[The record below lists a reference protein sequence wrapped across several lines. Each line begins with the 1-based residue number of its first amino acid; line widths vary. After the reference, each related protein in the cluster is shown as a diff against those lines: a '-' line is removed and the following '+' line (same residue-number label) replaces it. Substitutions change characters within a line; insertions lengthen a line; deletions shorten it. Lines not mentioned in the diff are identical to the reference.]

1 MSDLTERLLQA
12 VATPAPTE
20 PDLAAEAI
28 ADAALRQFELFG
40 LSRST
45 MDEISRRAKIARV
58 TLYRRFPGK
67 DALIDAVMLRELR
80 RFMSELDDALAP
92 FDDADDRLV
101 EGFIF
106 VLNAIRHHR
115 LLQRVLES
123 EPETI
128 LPNLTVQ
135 GSPFITAA
143 RDYLAARLLR
153 DLDGARTPDEIVIV
167 ADIVVRLLL
176 SYLLTPQTLVDL
188 DDPAEARA
196 FALRYLRP
204 VLVGAPRDH

>member
-1 MSDLTERLLQA
+1 MTDLTARLLRA
-12 VATPAPTE
+12 ASVPAPEE
-20 PDLAAEAI
+20 PDATSEAI
-28 ADAALRQFELFG
+28 TDAALRQFELFG

-80 RFMSELDDALAP
+80 RFLADLDAALAP
-92 FDDADDRLV
+92 FDDPDDRLV

-106 VLNAIRHHR
+106 VLDAMRGHR

-135 GSPFITAA
+135 GSPFIAAA
-143 RDYLAARLLR
+143 RTHLARRLAD
-153 DLDGARTPDEIVIV
+153 DLEPDRTPEDLELV
-167 ADIVVRLLL
+167 ADVVVRLLL

-188 DDPAEARA
+188 DDPDQARR

-204 VLVGAPRDH
+204 VLRGADDR

>member
-1 MSDLTERLLQA
+1 MIDLTERLLRA
-12 VATPAPTE
+12 VSAPAAE
-20 PDLAAEAI
+20 PDPAAEAI

-40 LSRST
+40 ISRST

-67 DALIDAVMLRELR
+67 DALIDAVMQRELH
-80 RFMSELDDALAP
+80 RFLRDLDEALAP
-92 FDDADDRLV
+92 FDDLDDRLV

-106 VLNAIRHHR
+106 VLGAIRGHR

-128 LPNLTVQ
+128 LPSLTVH
-135 GSPFITAA
+135 GEPFLGAA
-143 RDYLAARLLR
+143 RDYLAARLVSHLG
-153 DLDGARTPDEIVIV
+153 DNRTAEEVTMV
-167 ADIVVRLLL
+167 ADIVVRLML

-188 DDPAEARA
+188 DDPDEARA

-204 VLVGAPRDH
+204 VLSGTGRGT